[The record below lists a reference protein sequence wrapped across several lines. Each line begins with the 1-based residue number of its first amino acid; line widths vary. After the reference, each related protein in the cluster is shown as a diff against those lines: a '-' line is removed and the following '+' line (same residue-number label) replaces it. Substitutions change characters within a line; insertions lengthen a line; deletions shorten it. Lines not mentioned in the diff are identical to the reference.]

1 MADPVVIFLRSGT
14 LFNVPL
20 DWNND
25 DNTIE
30 CIGGGASG
38 GAGGDYA
45 KISNLTLTPG
55 NNVIYSV
62 GAGGSGG
69 SAGGDTWF
77 NGASAAS
84 ASVVAKGGGSATTS
98 VGNVVRAG
106 GSGGASAT
114 GGGGGG
120 GAGGPSGVGAK
131 GGNALLSGGG
141 GGGAN
146 GGSAGGNASPTSAG
160 AGGNGP
166 GGTGGGAAGGG
177 AGSNGGGGGGGT
189 YFTSP
194 SGGNGGTSVVWTQ
207 TSDSAT
213 AGPGGGGG
221 GGGAYDLANAGGAGG
236 KGANYGGGGGAGGL
250 GQQTR
255 GASGS
260 GGQGIIVITY
270 TPKHVDDG
278 DDDPI
283 GGSDDDPV
291 FGFFRV
297 RSILGEV
304 TETVRHCTPAAYNPV
319 ELDAIPDIESIDQT
333 PAVLSLGENM
343 GTRARVNITFM
354 DHPHAERGEFFLN
367 GTYWGRFRA
376 RDLFRRGVEV
386 RVKTGLLEHEFTEY
400 ETRYYFLDNFEG
412 LSADGIFSILAQ
424 DLLKFADHDR
434 AQAPRASQ
442 GFLLSDLASNGTS
455 FSVGP
460 TGIGST
466 YPSSGYV
473 AIGGKEIVQFS
484 RSGDSFTVTGGTNG
498 RGQFGTQAIAH
509 SAQDR
514 VQICLIYN
522 GATASDIIYD
532 LLTTYADVPT
542 WAIDKTEWDEEVS
555 NHLGVIYSRVIAEPT
570 AVKNLIDELIE
581 QAGLIL
587 WWDNLAKKV
596 KLQVLKSIVTDT
608 FTYDDSNIIEGTIEV
623 EEQRDKLIT
632 EVWTYY
638 GIRNPLESLSEPTN
652 YRSLLVYTS
661 GEHTTLHGSPVIKK
675 IFGTWIPAFG
685 QITADRTNLLHAGRF
700 LKPPRRV
707 AFSIPRHADVFPPQE
722 AGGYQFS
729 YYGSQDEAGNRVSFP
744 IQVVKVEP
752 MPDRFNVEAEEML
765 FAQFDPIDLTNRVI
779 TIDSDIN
786 NINLRQIH
794 DTIFPALTD
803 DDVSASPPVSVT
815 FIINSGVVVGS
826 VTNSQ
831 PALDVGNWPNGLVP
845 KLIVKGRIQGRGGNG
860 RATYNTTPAIHGG
873 TALYTRHPIILD
885 LTQGNGQIWGGGGGG
900 GIGLQQGYI
909 WPGGG
914 GAGANPGLSGGT
926 PPVGSAAQDGTRT
939 SGGRGSNGG
948 NNGGGFPYGGNGGGP
963 GQSGLSGLGPNG
975 FGAGG
980 NPGRSIDGI
989 SFVTTIGSG
998 DIRGPTAN

>member
-1 MADPVVIFLRSGT
+1 MAFASYVFDGVDDLLYHQWASTATNAERRVWTVSMWVKLNLS
-14 LFNVPL
+14 
-20 DWNND
+20 ND
-25 DNTIE
+25 DALLWQGLNAAETQYTDSAIDSDGVSLSQNDE
-30 CIGGGASG
+30 VGVFMA
-38 GAGGDYA
+38 AP
-45 KISNLTLTPG
+45 PG
-55 NNVIYSV
+55 NNVWTHYV
-62 GAGGSGG
+62 FRV
-69 SAGGDTWF
+69 DTTL
-77 NGASAAS
+77 ASAAS
-84 ASVVAKGGGSATTS
+84 RFRIYRNGSLLSPDTLTA
-98 VGNVVRAG
+98 
-106 GSGGASAT
+106 
-114 GGGGGG
+114 
-120 GAGGPSGVGAK
+120 PSQ
-131 GGNALLSGGG
+131 NMLTMMFLSGGFFDIG
-141 GGGAN
+141 GWGDI
-146 GGSAGGNASPTSAG
+146 PEF
-160 AGGNGP
+160 
-166 GGTGGGAAGGG
+166 AAGRL
-177 AGSNGGGGGGGT
+177 A
-189 YFTSP
+189 FLDVV
-194 SGGNGGTSVVWTQ
+194 SGQSLGPDEFAFDNGGTWSRKPYTGSYGNFGFSLDG
-207 TSDSAT
+207 SDGFNDVS
-213 AGPGGGGG
+213 GNGFHFNNEGGVQLDFD
-221 GGGAYDLANAGGAGG
+221 DLPPYAE
-236 KGANYGGGGGAGGL
+236 
-250 GQQTR
+250 
-255 GASGS
+255 
-260 GGQGIIVITY
+260 
-270 TPKHVDDG
+270 
-278 DDDPI
+278 DPI

-354 DHPHAERGEFFLN
+354 DHPHAERGEFFLD

-442 GFLLSDLASNGTS
+442 GFLLSNLASNGTS

-484 RSGDSFTVTGGTNG
+484 RFGDSFTVTGGTSG
-498 RGQFGTQAIAH
+498 RGQFGTEAIAH
-509 SAQDR
+509 NAQDR

-522 GATASDIIYD
+522 GATASDIIYN

-542 WAIDKTEWDEEVS
+542 SAIDKTEWDEEVN
-555 NHLGVIYSRVIAEPT
+555 NHLGVVYSRVIAEPT

-596 KLQVLKSIVTDT
+596 KLQVLKGIVTDT
-608 FTYDDSNIIEGTIEV
+608 FTYDDSNIIEDTIEV
-623 EEQRDKLIT
+623 EEQRDKLVT

-652 YRSLLVYTS
+652 YRSVLVYTS

-707 AFSIPRHADVFPPQE
+707 AFSIPRHAGVLTPQE

-729 YYGSQDEAGNRVSFP
+729 YYGSQDEAGNQVSFP

-803 DDVSASPPVSVT
+803 TDISASPAISVT

-826 VTNSQ
+826 TTNSQ
-831 PALDVGNWPNGLVP
+831 PALNVGNWPNGFVP

-860 RATYNTTPAIHGG
+860 RSSISILSTIHGG

-885 LTQGNGQIWGGGGGG
+885 LTQGSGQIWGGGGGG
-900 GIGLQQGYI
+900 GIGVQQGFI

-926 PPVGSAAQDGTRT
+926 PVAGSAAQNGTRT
-939 SGGRGSNGG
+939 SGGRGANGG
-948 NNGGGFPYGGNGGGP
+948 NSGGGFPYGGDGGNP
-963 GQSGLSGLGPNG
+963 GQFGLFGLGTQAQ
-975 FGAGG
+975 GAGG
-980 NPGRSIDGI
+980 NPGRSIDGV
-989 SFVTTIGSG
+989 SFITAIGSG

>member
-14 LFNVPL
+14 IFNVPV

-55 NNVIYSV
+55 NNVIYAV

-77 NGASAAS
+77 NGMNAAS
-84 ASVVAKGGGSATTS
+84 ASVVAKGGGRATTS
-98 VGNVVRAG
+98 VGDVVRAG
-106 GSGGASAT
+106 GPGGT
-114 GGGGGG
+114 TDIGGGGGG
-120 GAGGPSGVGAK
+120 GAGGPSGVGAR
-131 GGNALLSGGG
+131 GGNGASVTGGGGG

-146 GGSAGGNASPTSAG
+146 GGSAGGDAVGGTGG

-166 GGTGGGAAGGG
+166 DGTGGGAANGG
-177 AGSNGGGGGGGT
+177 AGSNGGGGGGRNAD
-189 YFTSP
+189 
-194 SGGNGGTSVVWTQ
+194 GGPGGSGGTSVVWIQ

-221 GGGAYDLANAGGAGG
+221 GGGAGPQSTGGAGG
-236 KGANYGGGGGAGGL
+236 RGANYGGGGGRGGL
-250 GQQTR
+250 GKQTR

-270 TPKHVDDG
+270 TPKIE
-278 DDDPI
+278 DPI
-283 GGSDDDPV
+283 GGTDDDPV

-484 RSGDSFTVTGGTNG
+484 RSGDSFTVTGGTSG

-542 WAIDKTEWDEEVS
+542 SVIDKAEWDEEVS
-555 NHLGVIYSRVIAEPT
+555 NHLGVVYSRVIAEPT

-596 KLQVLKSIVTDT
+596 KFQVLKGIVTDT
-608 FTYDDSNIIEGTIEV
+608 FTYDNSNIIEDTIEV

-652 YRSLLVYTS
+652 YRSVLVYTS

-707 AFSIPRHADVFPPQE
+707 AFSIPRHAGVLTPQE

-779 TIDSDIN
+779 TIDSDIY

-794 DTIFPALTD
+794 DTIFPALTEA
-803 DDVSASPPVSVT
+803 DVSASPSISVT

-826 VTNSQ
+826 TTNSQ
-831 PALDVGNWPNGLVP
+831 PALNVGNWPNGFVP

-860 RATYNTTPAIHGG
+860 RSSLSRPSTIHGG
-873 TALYTRHPIILD
+873 PALYTRHPIILD

-926 PPVGSAAQDGTRT
+926 PVVGSAAQPGTRT
-939 SGGRGSNGG
+939 RGG
-948 NNGGGFPYGGNGGGP
+948 NGANAGGFPFGGGGGGP
-963 GQSGLSGLGPNG
+963 GQAGFAGLGNDG
-975 FGAGG
+975 SGIGG
-980 NPGRSIDGI
+980 NAGRAIDGN
-989 SFVTTIGSG
+989 SFVTRIGTG